1 MGSKKLLS
9 GNSVM
14 RVISWKNKAIFTEMI
29 LLFLRKTQFHMVKS
43 IINAFDHI
51 EFCFV
56 INLTMGGNW
65 AVIGKQCLLLGM
77 LDYTGSKYLPP
88 AKKVNF

>member
-1 MGSKKLLS
+1 
-9 GNSVM
+9 
-14 RVISWKNKAIFTEMI
+14 
-29 LLFLRKTQFHMVKS
+29 MVKS
-43 IINAFDHI
+43 IINAFDDM